1 MNIHT
6 GAPLSAARR
15 IALEG
20 RDALGDMASTA
31 ADTLH
36 DVSGTARHAASRYY
50 RQGRNSLYHSA
61 RDLEHYVE
69 EQPVKSALMA
79 LGIGCILA
87 ALLIRR

>member
-1 MNIHT
+1 M
-6 GAPLSAARR
+6 AM
-15 IALEG
+15 EG
-20 RDALGDMASTA
+20 RHALRDVASTA
-31 ADTLH
+31 AETLH
-36 DVSGTARHAASRYY
+36 DVSGTARDAASRYY
-50 RQGRNSLYHSA
+50 RQGRNTLYHSA